1 MTRRLS
7 LLALGVQEVLLIAIG
22 LIVIAARS
30 GYVSSEIGRV
40 ILSFCSALLILLSPF
55 GVISAFMTIGLKL
68 LVSRKMVST
77 RQLQA
82 IQNNRVLM
90 FFTWREVSSH
100 VTQCRHV
107 TFTPNIC
114 NGMD

>member
-7 LLALGVQEVLLIAIG
+7 VLALSIQGVLLIVVG
-22 LIVIAARS
+22 LVVIAALN
-30 GYVSSEIGRV
+30 GYVNSEIGQV
-40 ILSFCSALLILLSPF
+40 IFSLSSALVVLLSPF

-100 VTQCRHV
+100 SGAVLA
-107 TFTPNIC
+107 
-114 NGMD
+114 

>member
-22 LIVIAARS
+22 LIVIAARR

-55 GVISAFMTIGLKL
+55 GVISAFIAVSLNL
-68 LVSRKMVST
+68 LVSRSLVST
-77 RQLQA
+77 HQLQV
-82 IQNNRVLM
+82 IRNNPVLM
-90 FFTWREVSSH
+90 FF
-100 VTQCRHV
+100 
-107 TFTPNIC
+107 IC
-114 NGMD
+114 AGLLGRT